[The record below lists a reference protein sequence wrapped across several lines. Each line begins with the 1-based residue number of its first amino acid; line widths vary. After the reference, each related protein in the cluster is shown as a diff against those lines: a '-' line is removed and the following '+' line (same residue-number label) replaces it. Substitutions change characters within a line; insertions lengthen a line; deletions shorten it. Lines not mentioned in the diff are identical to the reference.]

1 MPEEK
6 KSKVEIIKEN
16 SNGLRGTIR
25 EELERD
31 SDHFS
36 HEDYQVMK
44 FHGIY
49 QQDDRDVRQQRK
61 KEGKDRKYIFMVRT
75 KNPGGGEL
83 SPEQWEVLNKASDL
97 HADGTLRIT
106 TREDI
111 QFHGVGKEN
120 LRNTIRLLN
129 SELISTYGA
138 CGDGNRNTV
147 ACPVANIRK
156 GSIFDGQEWAH
167 LISDH
172 LSFKTKA
179 YYDVW
184 LNGERITKFEGE
196 SIPEDENET
205 ETLYGKAYL
214 PRKFKV
220 GIGLPDDN
228 CIDVHTQDV
237 GIIPILNDTLKGFN
251 VLIGGGLGSTHR
263 QTKTYPRLADPIA
276 FVPPGKLIDVV
287 TRIVETQRDYGDRA
301 DRKHARL
308 KYVVEEWGVE
318 RFKEELERRLGY
330 KLSDPESIELHQIES
345 HLGWHEQNTPGLWY
359 VGIFVENGRVRDSE
373 RCMMKTGLREIIKE
387 FRPGVRLTPIQ
398 DIILTNIPEGKIDD
412 AKSALREY
420 GIKTERQFSKLRINS
435 MACPALPTCGLAL
448 AESERF
454 LPYLID
460 ELEKR
465 GYGDNGIKIRMS
477 GCPNAC
483 SRPPVAEIGIMG
495 TSPEKYNL
503 YVGGSFTGTRLNQ
516 LYGELVDANDLADRI
531 GELIDIHRL
540 NKKPGESF
548 GDFCNRLGVEQLKE
562 IRSRLYQKRQRAV
575 GD

>member
-1 MPEEK
+1 MSEEK
-6 KSKVEIIKEN
+6 KSKVEIIKES

-25 EELERD
+25 EELERE
-31 SDHFS
+31 SGHFS
-36 HEDYQVMK
+36 HEDYQIMK

-83 SPEQWEVLNKASDL
+83 SPEQWEVLNKVSDL
-97 HADGTLRIT
+97 YADGTLRIT

-111 QFHGVGKEN
+111 QFHGIGKEN
-120 LRNTIRLLN
+120 LKNTMRLLN

-167 LISDH
+167 MISDH

-184 LNGERITKFEGE
+184 LDGEHIKEFEGE
-196 SIPEDENET
+196 SIPGDEDET

-214 PRKFKV
+214 PRKFKIGV
-220 GIGLPDDN
+220 GLPDDN

-237 GIIPILNDTLKGFN
+237 GIIPILNGTLKGFN
-251 VLIGGGLGSTHR
+251 VLVGGGLGSTHR
-263 QTKTYPRLADPIA
+263 QTKTYPRLADPVA
-276 FVPPGKLIDVV
+276 FVPPEKLIDVI
-287 TRIVETQRDYGDRA
+287 TRIVETQRDFGDRV

-308 KYVVEEWGVE
+308 KYVVEEWGVQ

-330 KLSDPESIELHQIES
+330 KLADPEPVELHQIES
-345 HLGWHEQNTPGLWY
+345 HLGWHEQKTPRLWY
-359 VGIFVENGRVRDSE
+359 VGIFVENGRVKDSD

-387 FRPGVRLTPIQ
+387 FRPGIRLTACQ
-398 DIILTNIPEGKIDD
+398 DIILTNIPEGKIEGVK
-412 AKSALREY
+412 AAFREC
-420 GIKTERQFSKLRINS
+420 GIKAERQFSKMRINS
-435 MACPALPTCGLAL
+435 MACPALPTCGLAI

-454 LPYLID
+454 LPYLIN

-465 GYGDNGIKIRMS
+465 GYGDSGIKIRMS

-483 SRPPVAEIGIMG
+483 SRSPVAEIGIMG
-495 TSPEKYNL
+495 VSPEKYNL

-516 LYGELVDANDLADRI
+516 LYEELVTADDLADKI
-531 GELIDIHRL
+531 GELIDIHRMS
-540 NKKPGESF
+540 KKPGESF
-548 GDFCNRLGVEQLKE
+548 GDLCNRLGVEKLKE
-562 IRSRLYQKRQRAV
+562 IRSKLYEKRQRAV